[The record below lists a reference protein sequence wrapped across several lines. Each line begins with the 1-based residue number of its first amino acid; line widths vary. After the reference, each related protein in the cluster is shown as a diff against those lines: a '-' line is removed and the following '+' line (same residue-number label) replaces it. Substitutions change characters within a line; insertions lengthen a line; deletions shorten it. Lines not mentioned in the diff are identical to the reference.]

1 MKTGPGVEGDIPN
14 YQDAAGESELSSTHL
29 FHHRLGHRLL
39 CGEKAV
45 VPGPFLRAGHTVSV
59 CRVSKVRD
67 LSTVAL
73 SLYSFTSVSLSIPL
87 FHSPFLLSSCH
98 FKTLLY
104 RSYF

>member
-1 MKTGPGVEGDIPN
+1 MEGDIPN

-45 VPGPFLRAGHTVSV
+45 LPGPFLRAGHTISV
-59 CRVSKVRD
+59 CPVSKVRD

-73 SLYSFTSVSLSIPL
+73 PLCISLPIHSSLS
-87 FHSPFLLSSCH
+87 FSC
-98 FKTLLY
+98 FPSVCNVAIKTLKI
-104 RSYF
+104 SD